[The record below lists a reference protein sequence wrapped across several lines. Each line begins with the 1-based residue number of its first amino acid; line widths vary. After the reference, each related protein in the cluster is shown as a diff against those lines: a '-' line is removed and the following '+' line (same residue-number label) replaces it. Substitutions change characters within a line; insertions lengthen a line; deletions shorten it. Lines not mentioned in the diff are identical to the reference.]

1 MIVKNK
7 IDTTDFNC
15 VLILF
20 SLSFENATSLRRLN
34 STHLCVIAA
43 PKRTRTTSG
52 KGKKDAEITPKESGQ
67 KEAPIPLFAGSN
79 VFVSKAQ
86 LAKAYVRHPAIYTSR
101 VADMVIGKEELKQIA
116 LGKSQPDKEK
126 FQAIIST

>member
-1 MIVKNK
+1 M
-7 IDTTDFNC
+7 
-15 VLILF
+15 
-20 SLSFENATSLRRLN
+20 
-34 STHLCVIAA
+34 CVIAA
-43 PKRTRTTSG
+43 PKRTRTTSER
-52 KGKKDAEITPKESGQ
+52 GKKDEITQKESGQ

-79 VFVSKAQ
+79 VFVSKAH